1 MNSRD
6 IRAPE
11 LADHPLEPSLPA
23 QRAWPR
29 KRTTRKS
36 P

>member
-6 IRAPE
+6 IRVLE
-11 LADHPLEPSLPA
+11 LADHHMEPSLPA
-23 QRAWPR
+23 QRAGPR